1 MMIRSIKCLASVT
14 ILAIAGPSLLAQEIV
29 HAMAGTITEI
39 APTNSSITLQL
50 PDRTSTSLDFKP
62 DLSAPISF
70 DKALRE
76 EPAIARELPK
86 GATHV
91 IVYYYGLSPL
101 IAVSVK
107 DLGKEIESITGK
119 IAGVSGTS
127 GNMTIQSDTG
137 QQLTCYVSNE
147 TTVETPYGAVDGT
160 KYSPREGE
168 RVNAVCNHE
177 SGKEVAQFIHPLN
190 D

>member
-1 MMIRSIKCLASVT
+1 MMIGSIKGLALVT
-14 ILAIAGPSLLAQEIV
+14 ILVVAGPSLFAQEIV
-29 HAMAGTITEI
+29 HAIAGTITGI
-39 APTNSSITLQL
+39 VPTNSSITLQL
-50 PDRTSTSLDFKP
+50 PDRTSTSFDFKP

-107 DLGKEIESITGK
+107 DLGKDVESITGK
-119 IAGVSGTS
+119 ITSVNGTTR
-127 GNMTIQSDTG
+127 NITIQSDTG
-137 QQLTCYVSNE
+137 RRVTCFVSNE

-168 RVNAVCNHE
+168 SVNAVCNYE
-177 SGKEVAQFIHPLN
+177 AGKEVVQFIHPLN